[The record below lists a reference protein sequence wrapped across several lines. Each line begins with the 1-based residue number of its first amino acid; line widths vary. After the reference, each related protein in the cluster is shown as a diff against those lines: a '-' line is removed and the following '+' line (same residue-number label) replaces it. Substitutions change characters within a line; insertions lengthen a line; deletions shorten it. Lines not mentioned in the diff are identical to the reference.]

1 MDFAFVAETML
12 AQKKKLFYKDGQV
25 NKEGLVE
32 FYKDLRR
39 YPDLSDSDA
48 AILAAT
54 KYESSRTGFK
64 FILHVFLK
72 LYWIF

>member
-1 MDFAFVAETML
+1 MLAGNLLKFSVVAETML
-12 AQKKKLFYKDGQV
+12 KRRKLLFLKDGEV
-25 NKEGLVE
+25 NREGLIE

-54 KYESSRTGFK
+54 KYDSLDSKRM
-64 FILHVFLK
+64 
-72 LYWIF
+72 